1 MKTWKLV
8 LALLGALAAG
18 GLLMASQQSESESE
32 AQEDVEDFVPTEKV
46 PAGGAVSFP
55 VDI

>member
-8 LALLGALAAG
+8 LVLLAALAAG
-18 GLLMASQQSESESE
+18 GVLTASQQSETA
-32 AQEDVEDFVPTEKV
+32 AQEDVEDFIPTEKV
-46 PAGGAVSFP
+46 PAGGAVAFP